1 MVIHFF
7 IMRVLTFFLIVTFLF
22 SACSNKGDN
31 HIFEEVSE
39 ASGLS
44 FLNELDYTEDLNP
57 YTYRN
62 FYNGAGVALGDINN
76 DGLLDVYM
84 TGNLVDNKLFI
95 NKGNW
100 QFEEVAAKAGVNCP
114 NIWSTG
120 ATFVDINADG
130 WLDLYVCKSGPP
142 SGDNRNNELFINQK
156 DGTFIEQSSEY
167 GLNFTGLSTQAA
179 FFDFDKDGDLDCY
192 LLNNSIRSVGVGQD
206 VVEGRRDIPD
216 QNGNGN
222 KLLRNDNGIFTDITL
237 EAGIYTSSIG
247 YGLGITLNDFNAD
260 GWTDIFISN
269 DFFEKDYLYIN
280 NQKGGF
286 DEDGESYFQS
296 LSMGSMGADASDLNN
311 DGKPEL
317 LVTEMLPEDM
327 QRKKTKTFHETWD
340 KYQLNVSKGYYHQF
354 SRNVLQTSLGNNQYS
369 EVGRLSGVSAT
380 EWSWGALIFDMD
392 NDGMKDIFISN
403 GIFKDL
409 LDRDYLNFM
418 ANDQKVRS
426 MIKEDGQAIK
436 KLVDL
441 MPSNPVVNAAYIN
454 QGNLNFNSSSEKL
467 GLGKPSFSNGSAY
480 GDLDNDGDLDL
491 IVSNVNM
498 PSFVYKNNTDSATHK
513 SIRVQLKGSK
523 QNTFAVGAKVVAFTN
538 NGIVTAENF
547 PSKGFQS
554 SVDPFL
560 TLGLGNIAL
569 VDSLYIYWPTGGLSK
584 VFSLTSNRIYSFDE
598 SQMDVLAASAFASE
612 LKPAIQKSEGL
623 SGLNFV
629 HKENDFV
636 DFDRERLLFQMYDN
650 DGPSMSIAD
659 VNGDGIQDIFVGGAK
674 EQSGALFFGSNL
686 SFSKSSNVI
695 FERDSISED
704 TNSLFFDCDNDGDQD
719 LYVASG
725 GRAFS
730 KSSTALMDRL
740 YINDG
745 KGNFSKSKIPLP
757 FKEFVS
763 TSVVKAADYDLDGD
777 LDLFIG
783 ERFHPFNYGRDG
795 RGFLFQNNGKGEFID
810 VTEAVA
816 PNLLKIG
823 MVTAAEWAD
832 VNGDG
837 KPDLITV
844 GDWQPVNI
852 FINEGER
859 GLQQTQQSELSKTSG
874 FWNSLEVLDVDNDGD
889 LDFVAG
895 NHGKN
900 SLLKPKLRM
909 YINDFDG
916 NGMTEQ
922 IICEEDNGKFYP
934 IAEIDEL
941 VKQMPILKKKSL
953 FYKDFAKLSIDEL
966 FSSEVL
972 SKAEVTEVE
981 LLNTSLFMNQNGK
994 FSRVDLPNEAQ
1005 YSPTYAIASDD
1016 LNGDGFKDLILGGN
1030 QFLVKPQFGRFD
1042 GSKGLVL
1049 LGSKDGFTS
1058 KNASFLTI
1066 NGQIRDIKTLL
1077 IGDKK
1082 FILFAINNGPL
1093 EVYET
1098 TKN

>member
-7 IMRVLTFFLIVTFLF
+7 IMRALLFFLSTALFL
-22 SACSNKGDN
+22 SACSNKTDKQL
-31 HIFEEVSE
+31 FEEVSE
-39 ASGLS
+39 TSGLS
-44 FLNELDYTEDLNP
+44 FLNELEYTENLNP

-62 FYNGAGVALGDINN
+62 FYNGAGVALGDVNN

-95 NKGNW
+95 NQGNW
-100 QFEEVAAKAGVNCP
+100 QFEEVAVKAGVNCP
-114 NIWSTG
+114 NIWSSG

-142 SGDNRNNELFINQK
+142 SGENRHNELFINQK
-156 DGTFIEQSSEY
+156 DGTFKEQSAEY
-167 GLNFTGLSTQAA
+167 GLNFMGLSTHAA

-206 VVEGRRDIPD
+206 VVEGRREIPD
-216 QNGNGN
+216 ENGNGN
-222 KLLRNDNGIFTDITL
+222 KFLRNDNGVFIDITL
-237 EAGIYTSSIG
+237 EAGIFSSSIG
-247 YGLGITLNDFNAD
+247 YGLGITLNDFNSD

-280 NQKGGF
+280 NQNGGF
-286 DEDGESYFQS
+286 VEDGESYFQS

-311 DGKPEL
+311 DGRPEL
-317 LVTEMLPEDM
+317 MVTEMLPQDR

-354 SRNVLQTSLGNNQYS
+354 SRNVLQTSLDGNQFT
-369 EVGRLSGVSAT
+369 EVGRLSGLSAT

-403 GIFKDL
+403 GIYKDL

-418 ANDQKVRS
+418 ANDEKVRS
-426 MIKEDGQAIK
+426 MIKEEGQAIK
-436 KLVDL
+436 KLIDI
-441 MPSNPVVNAAYIN
+441 MPSAPVVNAAYLN
-454 QGNLNFNSSSEKL
+454 QGNLNFQASSSAL

-491 IVSNVNM
+491 IVNNVNM
-498 PSFVYKNNTDSATHK
+498 ASFVYKNNSDSATHK
-513 SIRVQLKGSK
+513 SIRLRLKGSE
-523 QNTFAVGAKVVAFTN
+523 QNTFAIGAKVVAFTSQ
-538 NGIVTAENF
+538 GIVTAENF

-554 SVDPFL
+554 SVDPVL
-560 TLGLGNIAL
+560 HLGLGNINS

-584 VFSLTSNRIYSFDE
+584 VNALTSNKTYTFDQSKMEVLPE
-598 SQMDVLAASAFASE
+598 SGFKAKVTPILKKSSAVY
-612 LKPAIQKSEGL
+612 
-623 SGLNFV
+623 GLNFT

-650 DGPSMSIAD
+650 DGPSLAIAD
-659 VNGDGIQDIFVGGAK
+659 VNGDGVQDVFVGGAK
-674 EQSGALFFGSNL
+674 EQTSALFLGDNL
-686 SFSKSSNVI
+686 NFTKSSNLA

-704 TNSLFFDCDNDGDQD
+704 TSVLFFDCDNDGDQD

-730 KSSTALMDRL
+730 TSSSALMDRL
-740 YINDG
+740 YVNDG
-745 KGNFSKSKIPLP
+745 EGNFTKSATALP

-763 TSVVKAADYDLDGD
+763 TSVVKAADFDLDGD
-777 LDLFIG
+777 LDLFVG

-795 RGFLFQNNGKGEFID
+795 RGFVFQNNGKGEFTD

-816 PNLLKIG
+816 PSLLSIG
-823 MVTAAEWAD
+823 MVTDAQWAD
-832 VNGDG
+832 INGDG
-837 KPDLITV
+837 QPDLIVV
-844 GDWQPVNI
+844 GDWQPINI
-852 FINEGER
+852 FINNGAEGFQR
-859 GLQQTQQSELSKTSG
+859 DVLPKTSG
-874 FWNSLEVLDVDNDGD
+874 IWNSLAVLDVDNDGD

-900 SLLKPKLRM
+900 SLLKPRLRM

-922 IICEEDNGKFYP
+922 IICEEINGKFYP

-941 VKQMPILKKKSL
+941 VKQMPILKKKAL
-953 FYKDFAKLSIDEL
+953 FYKEFAKLSIDEL

-972 SKAEVTEVE
+972 SKAQMTEVD
-981 LLNTSLFMNQNGK
+981 LLLTSLFLNEKGK
-994 FSRVDLPNEAQ
+994 FNKVDLPNEAQ
-1005 YSPTYAIASDD
+1005 YSPTYAIAAED
-1016 LNGDGFKDLILGGN
+1016 LNGDGYKDLILGGN

-1049 LGSKDGFTS
+1049 LGSKDGFATN
-1058 KNASFLTI
+1058 NAFFLSTD
-1066 NGQIRDIKTLL
+1066 GQIRDIKT
-1077 IGDKK
+1077 ISVGDKK
-1082 FILFAINNGPL
+1082 LILFAINNGPI

-1098 TKN
+1098 QN

>member
-7 IMRVLTFFLIVTFLF
+7 IMRELLFFLLTALIL
-22 SACSNKGDN
+22 SACSNKTDKQL
-31 HIFEEVSE
+31 FEDVSE
-39 ASGLS
+39 TSGLS
-44 FLNELDYTEDLNP
+44 FLNELDYTENLNP

-62 FYNGAGVALGDINN
+62 FYNGAGVALGDVNN

-84 TGNLVDNKLFI
+84 TGNLVNNKLFI
-95 NKGNW
+95 NQGNW
-100 QFEEVAAKAGVNCP
+100 QFEEVAVKAGVDCP

-156 DGTFIEQSSEY
+156 DGTFIEQSADY
-167 GLNFTGLSTQAA
+167 GLSFTGLSTQAA

-286 DEDGESYFQS
+286 DEDGENYFQS

-311 DGKPEL
+311 DGSPEL
-317 LVTEMLPEDM
+317 MVTEMLPQDM

-354 SRNVLQTSLGNNQYS
+354 SRNVLQTSLGNSQYT

-403 GIFKDL
+403 GIYKDL

-441 MPSNPVVNAAYIN
+441 MPSNPVVNAAYLN
-454 QGNLNFNSSSEKL
+454 QGNLNFNSSSEEL

-498 PSFVYKNNTDSATHK
+498 PSFVYRNNTDSATHK
-513 SIRVQLKGSK
+513 NIRVRLKGAK

-560 TLGLGNIAL
+560 TLGLGNSAL

-584 VFSLTSNRIYSFDE
+584 VFNLTSNKTYSFDE
-598 SQMDVLAASAFASE
+598 SQMDILSENGFAAKDKLILTRSE
-612 LKPAIQKSEGL
+612 SNIGL
-623 SGLNFV
+623 DFI
-629 HKENDFV
+629 HRENDFV

-650 DGPSMSIAD
+650 DGPTMSIAD

-674 EQSGALFFGSNL
+674 QQSGALFLGSNEE
-686 SFSKSSNVI
+686 FTTSSNNT
-695 FERDSISED
+695 FELDSISED
-704 TNSLFFDCDNDGDQD
+704 TNSIFFDCDNDGDQD

-725 GRAFS
+725 GRAYS
-730 KSSTALMDRL
+730 KSSSALMDRL

-745 KGNFSKSKIPLP
+745 KGNFSKSETQLP
-757 FKEFVS
+757 FKEFIS
-763 TSVVKAADYDLDGD
+763 TSVVKATDYDLDGD

-783 ERFHPFNYGRDG
+783 ERFHPFNYGKDG
-795 RGFLFQNNGKGEFID
+795 RGFLFQNNGKGEFTD
-810 VTEAVA
+810 VTKELA
-816 PNLLKIG
+816 PTLLKIG
-823 MVTAAEWAD
+823 MVTAADWAD

-844 GDWQPVNI
+844 GDWQPVHV
-852 FINEGER
+852 FINEGAG
-859 GLQQTQQSELSKTSG
+859 GLQQAYQNELSKTSG

-909 YINDFDG
+909 YISDFDG

-922 IICEEDNGKFYP
+922 IICEESNGKFYP

-953 FYKDFAKLSIDEL
+953 FYEEFAKLSIDEL
-966 FSSEVL
+966 FTSEAL
-972 SKAEVTEVE
+972 KKAEVTEVD
-981 LLNTSLFMNQNGK
+981 LLTTSLFLNENGK
-994 FSRVDLPNEAQ
+994 FRRVDLPNEAQ
-1005 YSPTYAIASDD
+1005 YSPTYAIASED
-1016 LNGDGFKDLILGGN
+1016 LNGDGYKDLILGGN

-1058 KNASFLTI
+1058 KNAFFLTI
-1066 NGQIRDIKTLL
+1066 DAQIRDIKSLSV
-1077 IGDKK
+1077 GDKK
-1082 FILFAINNGPL
+1082 LILFAINNGPI